1 MRAPASSGSPWR
13 SVAAGPAASGRLSG
27 TVPTTAAGGVA
38 SLSSAPASVGG
49 SDRGAGVT
57 VRGRVSRFGE
67 GVWFGGVCACAP
79 ANEVAMTSNPA
90 REILFIGNSK
100 LTSNL
105 FRGKQVSLR
114 FADARRGCQ

>member
-1 MRAPASSGSPWR
+1 MRAPASSGSPCR

-27 TVPTTAAGGVA
+27 IVPTTAPGGAIA
-38 SLSSAPASVGG
+38 SLSSASASFGG
-49 SDRGAGVT
+49 LDGGAGVT

-67 GVWFGGVCACAP
+67 GVGVGGVCACAP

-100 LTSNL
+100 LTYKL
-105 FRGKQVSLR
+105 VSGETSV
-114 FADARRGCQ
+114 A